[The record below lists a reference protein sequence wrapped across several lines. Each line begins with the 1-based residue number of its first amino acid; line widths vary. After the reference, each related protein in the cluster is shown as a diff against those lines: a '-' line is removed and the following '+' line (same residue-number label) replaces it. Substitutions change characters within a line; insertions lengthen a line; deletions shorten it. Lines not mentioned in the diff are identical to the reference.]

1 MAAPAQSRSTD
12 LGKKDHAIMCSH
24 IKYDTMNA
32 IGPAGFWSY
41 THRDDQLDGG
51 RIRRLAEAIAH
62 AFEITTGDE
71 LYVFVDNTS
80 IAWGEQWR
88 ARLDSALT
96 STTFLIPIVTP
107 KFLKSQE
114 CRREIITFS
123 SHAASLGLDDLILP
137 IHYVNVPQLTEEN
150 PSDEVVQLISRRQ
163 WVDWRQL
170 RLEDEDSPDYRQA
183 VNQLALRL
191 KRILE
196 TPPASG
202 PIIIPTSATETDQPG
217 FLDSL
222 AEMEVALPEWGET
235 VQEFGKVLESL
246 NTKTQESATLLHQ
259 SDARGGGFAGRLRVT
274 NALAAELSEP
284 VEKLT
289 ELGSRYSSELSR
301 IDPGI
306 ITMIRMIGEGE
317 VTQEEE
323 ESAREIFGQLTGVI
337 VAARQAVANLEGLSE
352 GAKVMATGSR
362 ALRPLMNSIQ
372 TAVQQVIDGQTMI
385 EEWARMIDELR

>member
-1 MAAPAQSRSTD
+1 MRP
-12 LGKKDHAIMCSH
+12 
-24 IKYDTMNA
+24 MNA

-62 AFEITTGDE
+62 AFEMTTGDE
-71 LYVFVDNTS
+71 LHVFVDNTS

-96 STTFLIPIVTP
+96 STTFLIPIITP

-123 SHAASLGLDDLILP
+123 GHAASLGLDDLILP
-137 IHYVNVPQLTEEN
+137 IHYVDVPQLTEED
-150 PSDEVVQLISRRQ
+150 SGDEVVQLISRRQ

-170 RLEDEDSPDYRQA
+170 RLEDENSPEYRQA

-191 KRILE
+191 KSILE

-202 PIIIPTSATETDQPG
+202 PILVPSSSAEAADQPG

-222 AEMEVALPEWGET
+222 AEMEIALPEWADT
-235 VQEFGKVLESL
+235 VQKFGEVLESL
-246 NTKTQESATLLHQ
+246 NAKTQASAIQMQQ

-274 NALAAELSEP
+274 NELAADLGAPVAELAQ
-284 VEKLT
+284 
-289 ELGSRYSSELSR
+289 LGSRYSAELSR

-317 VTQEEE
+317 VTEEE
-323 ESAREIFGQLTGVI
+323 EASAREIFGQLTEMI
-337 VAARQAVANLEGLSE
+337 VAAREAVPNLQGLSE
-352 GAKVMATGSR
+352 GAKVMASGSR
-362 ALRPLMNSIQ
+362 ALRPLMNTIQ
-372 TAVQQVIDGQTMI
+372 TAVQQVVDGQTII
-385 EEWARMIDELR
+385 EEWGRMIDELEGPKTGS

>member
-1 MAAPAQSRSTD
+1 
-12 LGKKDHAIMCSH
+12 
-24 IKYDTMNA
+24 MNA

-41 THRDDQLDGG
+41 THRDDHLDGG

-71 LYVFVDNTS
+71 LHVFVDNNS

-137 IHYVNVPQLTEEN
+137 IHYVNVPQLTEGDS
-150 PSDEVVQLISRRQ
+150 SDEVVQLIARRQ

-170 RLEDEDSPDYRQA
+170 RLEDEHSPEYRQA
-183 VNQLALRL
+183 VNDLALRL
-191 KRILE
+191 KGILE

-202 PIIIPTSATETDQPG
+202 PIVIPSNDTEVDQPG

-222 AEMEVALPEWGET
+222 AEMEVSLPEWAET
-235 VQEFGKVLESL
+235 VQEFGEVLESL
-246 NTKTQESATLLHQ
+246 NQKTLNSAALMQQ
-259 SDARGGGFAGRLRVT
+259 SDDRGGGFAGRLRVT
-274 NALAAELSEP
+274 NELAADLGEP
-284 VEKLT
+284 VAKMS
-289 ELGSRYSSELSR
+289 ELGGRYSAELSR

-306 ITMIRMIGEGE
+306 ITIIRMISEGE

-323 ESAREIFGQLTGVI
+323 ETAREFFTQLMGMI
-337 VAARQAVANLEGLSE
+337 VAAREAVPNLQSVSD
-352 GAKVMATGSR
+352 GARVMASGSR

-372 TAVQQVIDGQTMI
+372 TAAQQVIDGQTLI
-385 EEWARMIDELR
+385 EEWGRMIDELGQPVAEAGEAHEGPPIG

>member
-1 MAAPAQSRSTD
+1 
-12 LGKKDHAIMCSH
+12 
-24 IKYDTMNA
+24 MNT

-41 THRDDQLDGG
+41 THRDDQLDEG

-71 LYVFVDNTS
+71 LHVFVDSNS

-123 SHAASLGLDDLILP
+123 GHAASLGLDDLILP

-150 PSDEVVQLISRRQ
+150 SSDEVVQLISRRQ
-163 WVDWRQL
+163 WVDWRRL
-170 RLEDEDSPDYRQA
+170 RLEDERSPEYRQS

-191 KRILE
+191 KGILE

-202 PIIIPTSATETDQPG
+202 PIAILSSDTEADQPG

-222 AEMEVALPEWGET
+222 AEMEVALPEWAET

-246 NTKTQESATLLHQ
+246 NKKTQDSAALMQQ
-259 SDARGGGFAGRLRVT
+259 SDARGGGFAGRLHVT
-274 NALAAELSEP
+274 NELAATLSEP
-284 VEKLT
+284 VGKLT
-289 ELGSRYSSELSR
+289 ELGGRYSAELSR

-306 ITMIRMIGEGE
+306 IAMIRMIGEGQ
-317 VTQEEE
+317 VTQQEE
-323 ESAREIFGQLTGVI
+323 ESAREIFGQLTEMI
-337 VAARQAVANLEGLSE
+337 AAARDAVPNLRGLSE
-352 GAKVMATGSR
+352 GAKVMASGSR

-372 TAVQQVIDGQTMI
+372 TAVQQVVDGQTII
-385 EEWARMIDELR
+385 EEWGRMIDELGGSGAGC

>member
-1 MAAPAQSRSTD
+1 
-12 LGKKDHAIMCSH
+12 
-24 IKYDTMNA
+24 MNA

-71 LYVFVDNTS
+71 LHVFVDNAS

-96 STTFLIPIVTP
+96 STTFLIPIITP

-123 SHAASLGLDDLILP
+123 SHAASLGLEDLILP
-137 IHYVNVPQLTEEN
+137 IHYVDVPQLTEEN
-150 PSDEVVQLISRRQ
+150 SSDEVVQLISRRQ

-170 RLEDEDSPDYRQA
+170 RLEDEDSPGYRQA

-191 KRILE
+191 KGILE

-202 PIIIPTSATETDQPG
+202 PIAVPLSDPGADQPG

-222 AEMEVALPEWGET
+222 AEMEVSLPEWAET
-235 VQEFGKVLESL
+235 VQEFGEVLDSL
-246 NTKTQESATLLHQ
+246 NKTTQESATQLQQ

-274 NALAAELSEP
+274 NALAADLSEP
-284 VEKLT
+284 VAKLA
-289 ELGSRYSSELSR
+289 ELGARYSADLSR

-317 VTQEEE
+317 ATQEEE
-323 ESAREIFGQLTGVI
+323 NSAREIFRQLTEMI
-337 VAARQAVANLEGLSE
+337 AASREAVSNLQGLSE
-352 GAKVMATGSR
+352 GAKVMASGSR

-385 EEWARMIDELR
+385 EEWARMIDEL